1 MKKQNSEKNKKQ
13 KTEDAVNA
21 ADMILNKN
29 KIDLHKLKRFQD
41 AFTWKRN
48 MVFESIKKLE
58 EVQRDITRMRVTH
71 PFNISILKEL
81 DGFNI
86 LSPSFFFSYI
96 IKTNLEGMSSLS
108 KSAALKRRDFVYVKG
123 IGAVRVCKKYCLRS
137 SYNKRME
144 YLCRYLIRKNVKE
157 TTIYDGDMVLR
168 YKGNLSVSPPILVFY
183 VS

>member
-1 MKKQNSEKNKKQ
+1 MPTPSIMKKQNSEKNKKQ

-21 ADMILNKN
+21 ADMILN

-81 DGFNI
+81 DGIDTHLQSASRSLCKYNTQLTDKSNRI
-86 LSPSFFFSYI
+86 DSL
-96 IKTNLEGMSSLS
+96 IKTIQMS
-108 KSAALKRRDFVYVKG
+108 
-123 IGAVRVCKKYCLRS
+123 
-137 SYNKRME
+137 
-144 YLCRYLIRKNVKE
+144 KE
-157 TTIYDGDMVLR
+157 
-168 YKGNLSVSPPILVFY
+168 
-183 VS
+183 